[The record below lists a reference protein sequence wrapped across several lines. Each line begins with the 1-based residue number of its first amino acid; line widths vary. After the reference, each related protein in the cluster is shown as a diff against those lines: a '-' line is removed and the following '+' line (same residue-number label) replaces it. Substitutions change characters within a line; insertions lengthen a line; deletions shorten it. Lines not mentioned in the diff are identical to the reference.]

1 MSDEAV
7 GRARGREQHT
17 IDQIL
22 SMVNVDAEIK
32 AEKKKKNLRNSV
44 ERTRGFYEV
53 VVKINVM
60 DNNQRRRGSTR
71 GSGWGAAL
79 LVGFVSVA
87 TKS

>member
-22 SMVNVDAEIK
+22 SMVNVDAERK

>member
-1 MSDEAV
+1 MLVQKEK
-7 GRARGREQHT
+7 Q
-17 IDQIL
+17 
-22 SMVNVDAEIK
+22 NK
-32 AEKKKKNLRNSV
+32 KKKKNLRNSV